1 MNKFWKILAIAS
13 TSVIILA
20 IGASLALAQETPE
33 VRPPAGPSF
42 VDQDGDGLC
51 DTCGREPGA
60 TYGQPGWSGSSGY
73 PGWSGSSGQPGW
85 AARGMRSG
93 WGMHGSSLVAAVADA
108 LDTTVEQVVAELAD
122 GISVAQLALNHN
134 VQPQAIVDAFLAGR
148 AEALQEAVA
157 DGRITQ
163 EQADAMLEHMAESIA
178 ERINE
183 PWTGGGG
190 CANGTMGQG
199 GRQGGGMRGGAGNA
213 MPQRGFGSSS

>member
-1 MNKFWKILAIAS
+1 MNRFWKILAIAS

-20 IGASLALAQETPE
+20 IGASLALAQETPA

-51 DTCGREPGA
+51 DLCGRQPGA
-60 TYGQPGWSGSSGY
+60 NYGQPGWSGSSGY
-73 PGWSGSSGQPGW
+73 PGWAG
-85 AARGMRSG
+85 RGMHSGWGNWG
-93 WGMHGSSLVAAVADA
+93 WGMHGGSLITEVADA
-108 LDTTVEQVVAELAD
+108 LDMTVEQVVAELAD

-163 EQADAMLEHMAESIA
+163 EQADSMLEHMAESIA

-190 CANGTMGQG
+190 CTNGTMGQG
-199 GRQGGGMRGGAGNA
+199 GRQGGGKRGGAGNA